1 MVGQRPTNERGNGG
15 KSVGVVIRALN
26 ESERIGECVDAIFRQ
41 RGSFD
46 LDVLVVDSGSTDGTV
61 DIAKAR
67 GGRIVELSPGEF
79 DYSTALNV
87 GIGDVRGELV
97 ISISAH
103 AVPVGDDWLERM
115 TGPFGDPKVAGV
127 SSRQV
132 PWPDAPWQEVHR
144 LARQFAEE
152 PAMHVGDNGDDVVFS
167 NAASCI
173 RRTVWNEHRFTLP
186 AVEDLEW
193 ARRVMRAGWKIVYEP
208 AASVYHSH
216 YESPR
221 AQALRMIDINRV
233 LDGAAQRRTRR
244 RTVREA
250 LGLVFRDSRKIARL
264 DEPISR
270 KIRYL
275 GELGQMAC
283 YYVIDFSR
291 LGTTAERRQEESR
304 RAGQKTEPRR
314 LV

>member
-1 MVGQRPTNERGNGG
+1 VVGQRPTNERRNGG
-15 KSVGVVIRALN
+15 RSVGVVIRALN
-26 ESERIGECVDAIFRQ
+26 ESERIGECLDAIFRQ

-103 AVPVGDDWLERM
+103 AVPVEDDWLERM

-144 LARQFAEE
+144 LRQQFSESPRVHSKRSTDE
-152 PAMHVGDNGDDVVFS
+152 LVFS
-167 NAASCI
+167 NAASCL
-173 RRTVWNEHRFTLP
+173 RRQVWQKHRFTLP
-186 AVEDLEW
+186 AVEDLDW
-193 ARRVMRAGWKIVYEP
+193 AHRVIDAGWTIVYEP
-208 AASVYHSH
+208 RAAVYHSH
-216 YESPR
+216 VESAR

-233 LDGAAQRRTRR
+233 LDGDSRLRTRR
-244 RTVREA
+244 RTLREA
-250 LGLVFRDSRKIARL
+250 LGLVFRESRKIIAL
-264 DEPISR
+264 DEPVRR
-270 KIRYL
+270 KRRYL
-275 GELGQMAC
+275 VELIEMAG
-283 YYVIDFSR
+283 YYVLDFSKA
-291 LGTTAERRQEESR
+291 GTTAERRGAESAR
-304 RAGQKTEPRR
+304 R
-314 LV
+314 